1 LAVQGSGTAGKHN
14 LQTPAMIRFGELT
27 DDEYFV
33 TYDAARAGVTYAN
46 TGTEPLVVLRYFGPD
61 VFGKS
66 LPDVGAHGK

>member
-1 LAVQGSGTAGKHN
+1 MACAATRG
-14 LQTPAMIRFGELT
+14 PIRFGELT

-46 TGTEPLVVLRYFGPD
+46 TGIEPLVALRYFGPG

-66 LPDVGAHGK
+66 LPAIGARRN